1 MIDDSDVKQ
10 QMNIVE
16 NGVNYSVKRYNDLKI
31 LNERLVKTLKS
42 RLDELEQQKKS
53 FEELVAMK
61 NATTEEGMRIEKLQK
76 ETDDITNS
84 ISEKTHYSRK
94 LDHMLQRLK
103 KNQLKFD
110 AHMVGMEDTMRSI
123 QKDCADVV
131 LMRRGL
137 DAGLA
142 KATLVYEETKLS
154 LQASRKDREIL
165 LDQRKHE
172 YKNAK
177 ALYHWLKERE
187 RMKIE
192 LGIELRGDLTVE
204 EEKFLKSQIDEKME
218 KTKSLQK

>member
-1 MIDDSDVKQ
+1 MT
-10 QMNIVE
+10 IVE

-31 LNERLVKTLKS
+31 MNERLVKVLKQ

-53 FEELVAMK
+53 FENLDAMK
-61 NATTEEGMRIEKLQK
+61 NATTEEGIRIERLQT
-76 ETDDITNS
+76 ETNDIQRS
-84 ISEKTHYSRK
+84 ITEKTHYLRK
-94 LDHMLQRLK
+94 LDHMLNRLK
-103 KNQLKFD
+103 NNQLKFD

-142 KATLVYEETKLS
+142 KAVIVYEETKLQ
-154 LQASRKDREIL
+154 LQTSRKDREVL
-165 LDQRKHE
+165 LEQRKAE

-177 ALYHWLKERE
+177 ALQAWLKERE

-192 LGIELRGDLTVE
+192 LSIELRGDLTLE